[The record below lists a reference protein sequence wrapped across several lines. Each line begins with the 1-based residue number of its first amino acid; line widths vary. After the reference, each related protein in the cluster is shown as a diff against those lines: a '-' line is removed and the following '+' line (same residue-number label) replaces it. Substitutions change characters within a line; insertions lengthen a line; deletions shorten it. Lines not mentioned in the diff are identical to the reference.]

1 MSSIVDPYLKFNHRS
16 VSDRQVD
23 TLIGLC
29 KGIVADGVVNQQE
42 AEFLQNWLAANE
54 IAVMSNPVTCTLL
67 DRVDAMLAD
76 GVLDREEAE
85 ELLAALH
92 SFSGEPPEVGEFI
105 KTTGL
110 PVDHPEPRVG
120 FSDSTFCFSG
130 TFAYGTRRECEAL
143 VTSLGGVNQ
152 KTVTRSLDYLVLGAY
167 VTPSWAHESFGRK
180 IEKAVSYRDDRGDPL
195 VIVSESHWIEQA
207 DHSGAV

>member
-1 MSSIVDPYLKFNHRS
+1 MNSNVDPYLKFNYRS
-16 VSDRQVD
+16 VSDRQVN

-54 IAVMSNPVTCTLL
+54 IAVVSNPVTCTLL

-85 ELLAALH
+85 ELLAALR
-92 SFSGEPPEVGEFI
+92 SFAGEPPEVGEFI
-105 KTTGL
+105 KTTDL
-110 PVDHPEPRVG
+110 PVDRPQPPID
-120 FSDSTFCFSG
+120 FLDNAFCCSG
-130 TFAYGTRRECEAL
+130 TFAYGTRKECEAL
-143 VTSLGGVNQ
+143 VSSLGGVNK
-152 KTVTRSLDYLVLGAY
+152 KTVTRNLDYLVLGAY

-180 IEKAVSYRDDRGDPL
+180 IEKAVSYRDERGVPL

-207 DHSGAV
+207 DHSPAL